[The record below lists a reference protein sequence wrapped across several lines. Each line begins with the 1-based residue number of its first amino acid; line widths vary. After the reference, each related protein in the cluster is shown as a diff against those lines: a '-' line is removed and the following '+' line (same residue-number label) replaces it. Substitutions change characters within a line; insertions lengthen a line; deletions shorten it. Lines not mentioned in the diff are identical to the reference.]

1 MKQDQNDLRQSMPEY
16 TEQLTD
22 PTTAAFEQGEPI
34 TAAEQINPANP
45 ANPANRTASSK
56 RPVQTQQTTQ
66 TQQSRQAPQGGYSD
80 VTKAEEAAA
89 TEPAESTTAA
99 FEQGEPITAAEHI
112 NPANPANPA
121 NRTASSKRPV
131 QTQQTTQTQQS
142 RQAPKAEDEKRRSIV
157 VRIAAHYKQALTVD
171 FDKPLSFR
179 DQMVIMAVVL
189 FFTTALFSLI
199 YIVSLGLRPATTEQP
214 TAAEVSEVSEVS
226 EGAVQSGEASRT
238 DDSRSEEK
246 DGKPE
251 QTESTDQTEQ
261 QRESEQRE
269 RAELSDRK
277 TAEPYF
283 SSVTTITAGEE
294 QLHRGYLILINK
306 DCDCRYDG
314 ENLATLLDSPT
325 RSYAVT
331 DARVSLQEDVVPAFD
346 SMMQDF
352 YDMYGSTDIMAACGY
367 RSLSTQAQL
376 YQKEIE
382 EQGEE
387 EAEKWVA
394 PPGFSEHQSG
404 LAVDLNLTVTGS
416 GQIQYES
423 VEPYAWINENC
434 HHYGFIV
441 RYPKGRE
448 SVTGYS
454 YESWH
459 FRYVGYPA
467 AQYIAGNDMTLE
479 EYLDIVHT
487 KTIDNPLLTETPHGM
502 YAVYYIPAEEDGET
516 ELTVPSDRAYTV
528 SGDNYSGYIITV
540 SEQPPQ
546 EGNEAEE

>member
-22 PTTAAFEQGEPI
+22 PTAAAFEQGEPI
-34 TAAEQINPANP
+34 TAAEQI
-45 ANPANRTASSK
+45 
-56 RPVQTQQTTQ
+56 
-66 TQQSRQAPQGGYSD
+66 
-80 VTKAEEAAA
+80 
-89 TEPAESTTAA
+89 
-99 FEQGEPITAAEHI
+99 
-112 NPANPANPA
+112 NPANPA

-214 TAAEVSEVSEVS
+214 TAAEVSEVSE
-226 EGAVQSGEASRT
+226 GAVRSGEASRT

-331 DARVSLQEDVVPAFD
+331 DARVSLQEDIVPAFD

-404 LAVDLNLTVTGS
+404 LAVDLNLAVTGS

-423 VEPYAWINENC
+423 VEPYSWINENC